1 MINEQIKLAQA
12 ILSGAR
18 HVVALTGAG
27 ISTPSGIPDFRSP
40 SSGMWDEVDPFE
52 VASLVGFQ
60 KRPQAFYDW
69 IHPLAKL
76 TMAAQPNPAHLALAE
91 LERQG
96 KLKAIITQNID
107 VLHDK
112 AGSKLVYEVHGHLRS
127 LTCMGCFA
135 QTPASAKLPAFIE
148 TGAMPRCDGCEG
160 VLKPDVILFGEQ
172 LPVGVFRAAAEQTR
186 LCDVMIVAGSS
197 LVVAPAGDLPILAK
211 QHGAKLIIV
220 NYDETHLDNIADVI
234 IRGDVAEVLPQ
245 LAASG

>member
-1 MINEQIKLAQA
+1 MINEQIKTALA
-12 ILSGAR
+12 ILAEAK

-40 SSGMWDEVDPFE
+40 SSGMWDHIDPFE
-52 VASLVGFQ
+52 VASMGGFQ
-60 KRPQAFYDW
+60 RRPQAFYDW
-69 IHPLAKL
+69 IHPLTKL
-76 TMAAQPNPAHLALAE
+76 TMEAKPNLAHFALAE
-91 LERQG
+91 LEQQG

-107 VLHDK
+107 VLHHK
-112 AGSKLVYEVHGHLRS
+112 AGSKAVYEVHGHLRS
-127 LTCMGCFA
+127 MTCIKCFA
-135 QTPASAKLPAFIE
+135 QMPSEVKLPAFIE
-148 TGAMPRCDGCEG
+148 TGDVPKCDTCGG

-172 LPVGVFRAAAEQTR
+172 LPMSVFVASQEHSR

-220 NYDETHLDNIADVI
+220 NYDETHVDYMADVI

-245 LAASG
+245 FV